1 MHSRTGAPGS
11 NGRQDQLQASQN
23 EAGDIQGGLGSPAV
37 RMCTVKFSIK
47 FHVGFG
53 QSIRI
58 IGHGP
63 QLGNWVL
70 KDAPALQWGPND
82 EWTVVLELPQSSVVE
97 YKYVVMDSYGN
108 AAMWQIGNNNILAI
122 KQNQDELVVCDNWEG
137 TPEASVE
144 ARGVVTSRQNQL
156 MSWASE
162 VQAMMTS
169 TKNELR
175 QSRLE
180 LMNAKEEARAAK
192 VEVRHLRSELAEAR
206 LVAEKQR
213 FEIKGLREEV
223 YRAKMQLASSRK
235 EHVKAFESASSLLED
250 MDAEQGSLGSSTS
263 ASSALPAGPR
273 ATKPAAATNT
283 VPRGWE
289 PPMENRA
296 PLPAARPSPTPGS
309 ALPSPADGPS
319 KTPSAKAPSTG
330 KPSQAESKSQ
340 TDKDKQVP
348 VTVSANGTSLNAS
361 RQPHRLRFPRFGKD
375 QQS

>member
-213 FEIKGLREEV
+213 FEIKV
-223 YRAKMQLASSRK
+223 QHFHCM
-235 EHVKAFESASSLLED
+235 
-250 MDAEQGSLGSSTS
+250 
-263 ASSALPAGPR
+263 
-273 ATKPAAATNT
+273 
-283 VPRGWE
+283 
-289 PPMENRA
+289 
-296 PLPAARPSPTPGS
+296 
-309 ALPSPADGPS
+309 
-319 KTPSAKAPSTG
+319 
-330 KPSQAESKSQ
+330 
-340 TDKDKQVP
+340 
-348 VTVSANGTSLNAS
+348 
-361 RQPHRLRFPRFGKD
+361 
-375 QQS
+375 